1 MIDPRPPRT
10 KYLDTFLSFQ
20 VKKNT
25 KPYLDRVDFFSK
37 IGQCLDEKI
46 KDLRAHIQKQPGL
59 YGQVVSALDEI
70 AWLFNLRGSDIE
82 CNPVFFSYAIITQ
95 DEALLYI
102 DQDKLSPEVMEHL
115 GNLVTVKSY
124 VDFFSDLA
132 KLNSQGKK
140 LLVNNKTSLAVELA
154 LGEVRWIMAA
164 HHDQGT
170 NALYHFCRIML
181 SMKDHSSPMPRP
193 SRTRLSFKV
202 CVIAI

>member
-1 MIDPRPPRT
+1 
-10 KYLDTFLSFQ
+10 
-20 VKKNT
+20 
-25 KPYLDRVDFFSK
+25 
-37 IGQCLDEKI
+37 LDEKI

-102 DQDKLSPEVMEHL
+102 DQDKLSPEVMDHL
-115 GNLVTVKSY
+115 GDLVTVKPY

-154 LGEVRWIMAA
+154 LGEVRWIMAV

-170 NALYHFCRIML
+170 NALYYFCRIML
-181 SMKDHSSPMPRP
+181 LRKDHSSPMPRP
-193 SRTRLSFKV
+193 SRTKLSFKV